1 MTATS
6 LLRPGALDG
15 CVVVAG
21 GAYAAACA
29 KAGAAVVAAADA
41 GRVDTLVVDA
51 AAAFGG
57 GGLDGVRA
65 ALDGAWGEVLAVAQ
79 RHWLADG
86 AGDGAGG
93 KLVLVAPRPDAG
105 EHAAAAAAALENLAR
120 TLAVEWAR
128 FGVRAVAIAPGA
140 RTTDDELSALVAF
153 LASAGGEYFSGC
165 RFDLR

>member
-1 MTATS
+1 MSATS

-15 CVVVAG
+15 CTVVAG

-29 KAGAAVVAAADA
+29 QAGATVVSAVGA

-51 AAAFGG
+51 AAPFGEG
-57 GGLDGVRA
+57 GVEGLRA
-65 ALDGAWGEVLAVAQ
+65 ALDGAWSGVLAVAE
-79 RHWLADG
+79 RHWLVDG
-86 AGDGAGG
+86 AGGGG
-93 KLVLVAPRPDAG
+93 KLVLVAPSADAG
-105 EHAAAAAAALENLAR
+105 EHAVAAAAGLESLAR

-128 FGVRAVAIAPGA
+128 FGVRAVAIAPGS
-140 RTTDDELSALVAF
+140 RTTEDELSALVAF